1 MLRVFRPLL
10 LLIFAPFLWAAAPAS
25 AQEFW
30 EDNYLM
36 DAYTGSHRSSV
47 AHDLSKG
54 GYELSGGEFVSFR
67 DWYTPTSP
75 PDSTVLFLR
84 QMSPDFGLIWGFS
97 TGERGK
103 KYEIDPALH
112 LGFLYRYNFSAHMA
126 LTFKATYPFFGA
138 MTEKTCTADYGDLGG
153 VQIVNCRLA
162 ASTLPPAETL
172 DYLVHLKGETDAK
185 ISIAFTFAF

>member
-1 MLRVFRPLL
+1 MPRVFLPLL
-10 LLIFAPFLWAAAPAS
+10 LIASALVLWGNAPAS
-25 AQEFW
+25 AQGLW

-36 DAYTGSHRSSV
+36 DVYTGSHRSSV
-47 AHDLSKG
+47 ARDLSKG
-54 GYELSGGEFVSFR
+54 GYELSGGEFVAFR
-67 DWYTPTSP
+67 DWYTPTS
-75 PDSTVLFLR
+75 STDTTILFLR
-84 QMSPDFGLIWGFS
+84 QISPDFGLIWGGS

-112 LGFLYRYNFSAHMA
+112 LGLLYRYSFSDSMA
-126 LTFKATYPFFGA
+126 LSFKAIYPFFGE

-153 VQIVNCRLA
+153 VQTVNCRLA

-185 ISIAFTFAF
+185 ISITFTFAF